1 MTHAGFTIRPLAD
14 YAEMK
19 RAVEFQRVI
28 WGSNFSELVPAVIFW
43 AAARTGG
50 IIAGAFD
57 ASGEMS
63 GLVFGITG
71 WDGSRPIHWSDMLG
85 VHPAARGRGLGLALK
100 RYQRE
105 RLLETGVTRVNWT
118 FDPLEARNAHINFA
132 RLGVT
137 AREYIRDAYG
147 ASTSP
152 LHRGIGTDRL
162 VAEWHLD
169 SGRVRRRMG
178 ERAVGPSGG
187 IDERSGDTDVR
198 SGDTDVGSGDTG
210 VRSGDIDVRSGAS
223 DAPSGVVDAAV
234 EGGHAPVVNPGAD
247 APRLDHD
254 EPQLWLR
261 IPPAIQ
267 QLKERDAVAA
277 RRWREYTRAAFEAY
291 LGRGYQVTDLVRDE
305 DGSRYLLEL
314 GGAKA

>member
-1 MTHAGFTIRPLAD
+1 VTHPGFNIRPLAD

-50 IIAGAFD
+50 IIAGAFE

-63 GLVFGITG
+63 GLIFGITG
-71 WDGSRPIHWSDMLG
+71 WDGSHPIHWSDMLG

-100 RYQRE
+100 RYQRD
-105 RLLETGVTRVNWT
+105 RLLEAGITRVNWT

-162 VAEWHLD
+162 VAEWYLD
-169 SGRVRRRMG
+169 SPRVRRRM
-178 ERAVGPSGG
+178 EEEAAP
-187 IDERSGDTDVR
+187 RSEPPQ
-198 SGDTDVGSGDTG
+198 
-210 VRSGDIDVRSGAS
+210 
-223 DAPSGVVDAAV
+223 APL
-234 EGGHAPVVNPGAD
+234 VNSGAD

-277 RRWREYTRAAFEAY
+277 RRWREYTRAAFETY
-291 LGRGYQVTDLVRDE
+291 LRRGYVVTDLVRDE
-305 DGSRYLLEL
+305 EGSRYLLEIE
-314 GGAKA
+314 GAEA